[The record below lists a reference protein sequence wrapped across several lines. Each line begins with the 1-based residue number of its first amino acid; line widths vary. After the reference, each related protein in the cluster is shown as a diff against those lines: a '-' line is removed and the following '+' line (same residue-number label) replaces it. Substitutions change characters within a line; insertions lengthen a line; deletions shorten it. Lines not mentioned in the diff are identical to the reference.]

1 MIRKRDKGIAGFG
14 HEQVLQNNIAWSGYG
29 IAMRS
34 LLLANG
40 QGQSGKLPGF
50 GSNACEHPTKYSIDI
65 GRTSP
70 VSRRRA
76 VWSEGQMDQLSNM
89 LYLASIWV
97 IPVVIAI
104 TFHEAAHG
112 FVARFLGDDTAWKLG
127 RVSLNPLKHIDPVG
141 TILLPGFLLL
151 LHSPFLFGYAKPVP
165 VNFRALR
172 NPRSGMVWVAAAGP
186 AMNIAL
192 AILAAL
198 AFHLV
203 GQLPAN
209 AAQWVAENLKSAL
222 IVNVVLAVFNMF
234 PLPPLDGGRIAVGV
248 LPDAL
253 ASPLARLEPYGMLI
267 LIGLLFILPMLGTQL
282 GVDLSIVSRVIASS
296 TGAILHAILQLTGNT

>member
-1 MIRKRDKGIAGFG
+1 MG
-14 HEQVLQNNIAWSGYG
+14 
-29 IAMRS
+29 
-34 LLLANG
+34 
-40 QGQSGKLPGF
+40 
-50 GSNACEHPTKYSIDI
+50 
-65 GRTSP
+65 
-70 VSRRRA
+70 
-76 VWSEGQMDQLSNM
+76 QLSNM

-97 IPVVIAI
+97 IPVVIAV

-112 FVARFLGDDTAWKLG
+112 FVARFLGDETAWKLG
-127 RVSLNPLKHIDPVG
+127 RVSLNPIKHIDPVG

-151 LHSPFLFGYAKPVP
+151 LDSPFLFGYAKPVP

-203 GQLPAN
+203 GYLPAT
-209 AAQWVAENLKSAL
+209 AAQWAAENLKNAL
-222 IVNVVLAVFNMF
+222 IINVVLAVFNMF
-234 PLPPLDGGRIAVGV
+234 PIPPLDGGRIAVGV

-253 ASPLARLEPYGMLI
+253 AARLARLEPYGMLI
-267 LIGLLFILPMLGTQL
+267 LIGLLFILPMLGAQL
-282 GVDLSIVSRVIASS
+282 GADLNIVSQVIASS
-296 TGAILHAILQLTGNT
+296 TDSVIRTILRLTGNT